1 MITFS
6 LKSIRIYPNPG
17 SRARPLAKKPQSQR
31 TKVSCHA
38 LGKDSSSLSPQ
49 RAVPHPLLV
58 SWARLRALLLAPML
72 PALVHSVWPVPAC
85 QLPALLA
92 PLAPSC
98 NGATP
103 GLGGS
108 SSHRPHSACSLLWV
122 PCSYALPDTV
132 CVCEEMRA
140 RRPALLSQGV
150 CESSLGC
157 ACLAVAQRHKRAHT
171 SETSN
176 GRPGRCFASQGD

>member
-6 LKSIRIYPNPG
+6 LKSLRIYPNPG

-92 PLAPSC
+92 PFGPLMQWRNSRAWRFIVPQTSQC
-98 NGATP
+98 LLSTVGAM
-103 GLGGS
+103 LL
-108 SSHRPHSACSLLWV
+108 CS
-122 PCSYALPDTV
+122 PRYCV
-132 CVCEEMRA
+132 CV
-140 RRPALLSQGV
+140 
-150 CESSLGC
+150 
-157 ACLAVAQRHKRAHT
+157 
-171 SETSN
+171 
-176 GRPGRCFASQGD
+176 